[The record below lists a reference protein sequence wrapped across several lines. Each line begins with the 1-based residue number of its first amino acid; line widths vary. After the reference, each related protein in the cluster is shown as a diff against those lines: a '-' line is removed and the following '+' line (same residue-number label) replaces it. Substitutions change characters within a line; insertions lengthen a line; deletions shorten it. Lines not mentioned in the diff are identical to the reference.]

1 MFDIFVLVNHSLVN
15 FRVPTVPAQ
24 QFQVCLRSLVDDH
37 GGFIDGSVPVPTH
50 RRFIAAPTKC
60 APVRTKHGRG
70 HLHALMTTNPVK
82 QEFVASTLL
91 REHVFGPPAHFH
103 CAVVPYKTVLLLF
116 HTFPCC
122 LWYHSIEDKPGFKK
136 VCVDIKL
143 YMYNQHCS
151 AMLNKKELA
160 VVKMLVTREID
171 SMNEDAS
178 KVLISN
184 SGYINLDNDDDLAFL
199 KAQELYMDFL
209 QGLLK
214 KL

>member
-1 MFDIFVLVNHSLVN
+1 
-15 FRVPTVPAQ
+15 
-24 QFQVCLRSLVDDH
+24 
-37 GGFIDGSVPVPTH
+37 
-50 RRFIAAPTKC
+50 
-60 APVRTKHGRG
+60 
-70 HLHALMTTNPVK
+70 
-82 QEFVASTLL
+82 
-91 REHVFGPPAHFH
+91 
-103 CAVVPYKTVLLLF
+103 
-116 HTFPCC
+116 
-122 LWYHSIEDKPGFKK
+122 
-136 VCVDIKL
+136 VDIKL

-151 AMLNKKELA
+151 VMLNKKELA

-199 KAQELYMDFL
+199 KAEELYMDFL

>member
-1 MFDIFVLVNHSLVN
+1 
-15 FRVPTVPAQ
+15 
-24 QFQVCLRSLVDDH
+24 
-37 GGFIDGSVPVPTH
+37 
-50 RRFIAAPTKC
+50 
-60 APVRTKHGRG
+60 
-70 HLHALMTTNPVK
+70 
-82 QEFVASTLL
+82 
-91 REHVFGPPAHFH
+91 
-103 CAVVPYKTVLLLF
+103 
-116 HTFPCC
+116 
-122 LWYHSIEDKPGFKK
+122 
-136 VCVDIKL
+136 VDIKL

-199 KAQELYMDFL
+199 KAEELYMDFL
-209 QGLLK
+209 QDLLK